1 MRIAIVTDAWAP
13 QVNGVVRTL
22 SALRGELERRGHRVE
37 VIAPDRFRSIPC
49 PSYPEIPLSLAG
61 DRSIAAILRGFA
73 PDAVHIATEGPL
85 GMAARRHC
93 LAAGRAFTTA
103 YHTHFPDYL
112 SKRTWLP
119 ASVFWPLIRRF
130 HRPSAGILVATESVA
145 AQLGAQGLTQ
155 TRSWTRGVDLAQF
168 RPDIAPPDLF
178 ASLERPIQLYVGR
191 VAVEKNVE
199 AFLAV
204 EHPGTKV
211 IVGDGPALARL
222 QADFPAAHFLGKQSG
237 EALAA
242 CYAGADVM
250 VFPSHTDTFGLV
262 MIEALACGTPVAAFP
277 VPGPLDVLD
286 EGSGAMDSDLSAAI
300 ARALDLDRDQCV
312 RRGRSFSWERS
323 ADQFL
328 SALVPEPQPEPAQDN
343 FSLSQNGRFLS
354 QECNRA
360 DATVAFSADQPG
372 TLWTPSCPIRKL
384 CRKPSPKNVI
394 STAS

>member
-49 PSYPEIPLSLAG
+49 PSYPEIPLSLA
-61 DRSIAAILRGFA
+61 RAKSIAAILREFT

-85 GMAARRHC
+85 GIAARRHC

-103 YHTHFPDYL
+103 YHTHFPEYL
-112 SKRTWLP
+112 ARRTRLP

-145 AQLGAQGLTQ
+145 AQLRAQGLTQ
-155 TRSWTRGVDLAQF
+155 TRPWSRGVDLAQF
-168 RPDIAPPDLF
+168 RPDIVPSEAFRAL
-178 ASLERPIQLYVGR
+178 ARPIQVYVGR
-191 VAVEKNVE
+191 VAVEKNIE
-199 AFLAV
+199 AFLAAA
-204 EHPGTKV
+204 HPGTKV
-211 IVGDGPALARL
+211 VVGDGPALACL
-222 QADFPAAHFLGKQSG
+222 QAAFPEAVFLGKQSG

-242 CYAGADVM
+242 CYAGADVL

-262 MIEALACGTPVAAFP
+262 MIEALACGSSVAAFP

-286 EGSGAMDSDLSAAI
+286 ESSGAMDRDLSTAI
-300 ARALDLDRDQCV
+300 SRALTLDRENCL
-312 RRGRSFSWERS
+312 RRGRTFSWDRS

-328 SALVPEPQPEPAQDN
+328 AALVPEPHPELA
-343 FSLSQNGRFLS
+343 
-354 QECNRA
+354 A
-360 DATVAFSADQPG
+360 
-372 TLWTPSCPIRKL
+372 
-384 CRKPSPKNVI
+384 
-394 STAS
+394 